1 MKLQLHLMILSIL
14 YFGIANKDQKS
25 SSLAFT
31 WSSENS
37 ITQTDAELA
46 KTNSFQPVLYNT
58 RLLINNGINQEGT
71 DFYFTQGASTS
82 LDPGYDAMYP
92 MGNPPAFSIYSYL
105 VEGDQTVPLAIQSLS
120 DTDCEDITISI
131 GVNAPANQEL
141 TFSIAQ
147 MDMPEGI
154 KAFIDDT
161 VADVRTD
168 LTEENYTLT
177 PQESLNGPGRFFV
190 RFQQVE
196 STSLSTQ
203 EANFNEIKI
212 YSNSIQETIEI
223 SGSFDFETA
232 VRLYNIQG
240 QLIKTFDINPQDNGL
255 SLETNNL
262 DSGLYLVK
270 LSNGHQEKTTKLLL
284 N

>member
-1 MKLQLHLMILSIL
+1 MKPQLHLMILSIL
-14 YFGIANKDQKS
+14 YFGIVDKDQKLNS
-25 SSLAFT
+25 FAFA
-31 WSSENS
+31 SNNQNS
-37 ITQTDAELA
+37 IAQTDAEQT
-46 KTNSFQPVLYNT
+46 KSISFPPVLYNT

-71 DFYFTQGASTS
+71 DFYFTEGASTS

-105 VEGDQTVPLAIQSLS
+105 VEGDQAIPLAIQSLS
-120 DTDCEDITISI
+120 DTDCENITISI
-131 GVNAPANQEL
+131 GVNSLANQEL
-141 TFSIAQ
+141 TFSIAH

-154 KAFIDDT
+154 EVFIEDI
-161 VADVRTD
+161 VEDVTKN
-168 LTEENYTLT
+168 LTKENYTII
-177 PQESLNGPGRFFV
+177 PQENLNGPGRFFV

-203 EANFNEIKI
+203 EANFNDIEI
-212 YSNSIQETIEI
+212 YSNSIQKTINI
-223 SGSFDFETA
+223 SGSFEFKTA

-240 QLIKTFDINPQDNGL
+240 QLVKSSDINPQDNGL
-255 SLETNNL
+255 SIKTSNFKT
-262 DSGLYLVK
+262 GLYVLQ